1 MQIAEIL
8 GSELEENY
16 MISVKDNIVTFFAPD
31 PNNTITKGLIEHEE
45 KKIQGSANIEILKP
59 LYFMVYCDIICPT
72 IVGSSYANLLKILPV
87 KN

>member
-16 MISVKDNIVTFFAPD
+16 MISVKDNIAPFFAPD

-45 KKIQGSANIEILKP
+45 IKIQGSANIEIL
-59 LYFMVYCDIICPT
+59 
-72 IVGSSYANLLKILPV
+72 
-87 KN
+87 